1 MSYYATKSDLKHTT
15 DVHTLKFAEK
25 ANQDTCWLNASLEP
39 DVDELDIDKLK
50 NVQSGLD
57 SLKIKVDKLVVDK
70 LVSVPTDLTKLSDVV
85 KDEVVQK
92 DVCDKLIKKI
102 NVNDTSK
109 LVKKTD
115 YDAKIRDIEGK
126 IPSVSNVA
134 TTDVV
139 TVPKKD
145 TKH

>member
-1 MSYYATKSDLKHTT
+1 M
-15 DVHTLKFAEK
+15 
-25 ANQDTCWLNASLEP
+25 
-39 DVDELDIDKLK
+39 
-50 NVQSGLD
+50 
-57 SLKIKVDKLVVDK
+57 KIKVDKLVVDK

-139 TVPKKD
+139 TVAKKD

>member
-1 MSYYATKSDLKHTT
+1 M
-15 DVHTLKFAEK
+15 
-25 ANQDTCWLNASLEP
+25 
-39 DVDELDIDKLK
+39 
-50 NVQSGLD
+50 
-57 SLKIKVDKLVVDK
+57 KIKVDKLVVDK

>member
-1 MSYYATKSDLKHTT
+1 M
-15 DVHTLKFAEK
+15 
-25 ANQDTCWLNASLEP
+25 
-39 DVDELDIDKLK
+39 
-50 NVQSGLD
+50 
-57 SLKIKVDKLVVDK
+57 KIKVDKVVVDK

-139 TVPKKD
+139 TVAKKD

>member
-1 MSYYATKSDLKHTT
+1 M
-15 DVHTLKFAEK
+15 
-25 ANQDTCWLNASLEP
+25 
-39 DVDELDIDKLK
+39 
-50 NVQSGLD
+50 
-57 SLKIKVDKLVVDK
+57 KIKVDKLVVDK

-126 IPSVSNVA
+126 IPSISNVA
-134 TTDVV
+134 TTDAV
-139 TVPKKD
+139 TVAKKD

>member
-1 MSYYATKSDLKHTT
+1 M
-15 DVHTLKFAEK
+15 
-25 ANQDTCWLNASLEP
+25 
-39 DVDELDIDKLK
+39 
-50 NVQSGLD
+50 QSGLD